1 MFKIMSK
8 LYNYIIVL
16 NFFLVWI
23 GFYLPEQIKTSIG
36 LLGILSIGLIHGSND
51 IFLIKNIQRQQSI
64 LKYIFYYSLFIISF
78 TVAFYLIPIVSLPV
92 FILASAYHF
101 GEQHWQKAFL
111 KAPNYIKQL
120 FFICYGNLVIG
131 MILYFDQ
138 VESTTIIENL
148 SGFVV
153 NESIYLFNILVSLIL
168 TSISFILCAKKI
180 NSKASTIVLNIFYLL
195 LFTATFYV
203 SGLIWS
209 FALYFVLWHSLPSL
223 KDQIDFSFGSF
234 NFQNLLMYL
243 KQSFV
248 YWLISIIGL
257 IVFYFLLKDTKY
269 ILSILFAFIASVTIP
284 HVFVVKKMFEKKAS
298 T

>member
-1 MFKIMSK
+1 MAK

-51 IFLIKNIQRQQSI
+51 IFLIKNIQRQQPI
-64 LKYIFYYSLFIISF
+64 LKYIFYYSFFIISF
-78 TVAFYLIPIVSLPV
+78 AVAFYLIPIVSLPV
-92 FILASAYHF
+92 FILTSAYHF
-101 GEQHWQKAFL
+101 GEQHWQKVFL
-111 KAPNYIKQL
+111 SAPNYIKQF

-131 MILYFDQ
+131 LILYFNQ
-138 VESTTIIENL
+138 AESTLIIENL
-148 SGFVV
+148 SDFKVT
-153 NESIYLFNILVSLIL
+153 NTIYFFNVLVSAFL
-168 TSISFILCAKKI
+168 TLSSYILCTKKI
-180 NSKASTIVLNIFYLL
+180 NVKTSTIVLNLFYLL
-195 LFTATFYV
+195 VFTASFYV

-223 KDQIDFSFGSF
+223 KDQIDFSFGGF
-234 NFQNLLMYL
+234 NFQNVLIYL
-243 KQSFV
+243 KQSLT

-257 IVFYFLLKDTKY
+257 IVFYLLLKDTKY

-298 T
+298 N

>member
-1 MFKIMSK
+1 MFKVMSK

-78 TVAFYLIPIVSLPV
+78 AVAFYLIPIVSLPV

-131 MILYFDQ
+131 MILYFNQ

-180 NSKASTIVLNIFYLL
+180 KSKASTIVLNIFYLF

-284 HVFVVKKMFEKKAS
+284 HVFVVKKMFEKKA
-298 T
+298 TT

>member
-51 IFLIKNIQRQQSI
+51 IF
-64 LKYIFYYSLFIISF
+64 
-78 TVAFYLIPIVSLPV
+78 
-92 FILASAYHF
+92 
-101 GEQHWQKAFL
+101 
-111 KAPNYIKQL
+111 
-120 FFICYGNLVIG
+120 
-131 MILYFDQ
+131 
-138 VESTTIIENL
+138 IENL

-180 NSKASTIVLNIFYLL
+180 KSKASTIVLNIFYLL